1 MRSCVALLL
10 LMMAALSGCTRE
22 KAESKTDGKAS
33 PGGRAAPPTAVAV
46 ATVEQ
51 KTMPV
56 DVITIG
62 TVEAYA
68 VVSVRAQ
75 VGGELQRVHIREGQ
89 DVKKGDLLFTIDPR
103 PFEAT
108 LAQAEAMRANHQSAV
123 QQARAALQ
131 RDNAKV
137 AQARSALARDEA
149 QARNAQ
155 VQEARYADLVNK
167 ELVAREQYDQYK
179 TNSETLAATVKA
191 DQADIASAE
200 ETVRADEA
208 AVRAA
213 EQIVKADEA
222 AIENARLQLGYTTI
236 RAPIDGRVGSLQ
248 LNQGNVVRAT
258 GTNDSTLITINQVEP
273 IYVSFTVPQQQLPA
287 IKRYMAAGPLAVRA
301 LPQGE
306 REPFAGTVTFIDNAV
321 DQTTGT
327 IRLKATF
334 PNKDHHLWPGQF
346 VNVQL
351 TLTVEPNA
359 IVVPSQALQSG
370 QQGSQFV
377 FVVKADSTVEN
388 RPVTVART
396 QGSETVVS
404 KGLSAGEK
412 VVIDGQPRLVNGSK
426 VDVRNARAAGPASAG
441 AAVAP
446 AVPGAG
452 RPVSP
457 AGR

>member
-1 MRSCVALLL
+1 MRRLVALLL
-10 LMMAALSGCTRE
+10 LLIAGLSGCTRE
-22 KAESKTDGKAS
+22 KAESKTDGKA
-33 PGGRAAPPTAVAV
+33 GAAGRAAAPTAVAV

-56 DVITIG
+56 EIITIG
-62 TVEAYA
+62 TVEAYS
-68 VVSVRAQ
+68 VVAVRAQ
-75 VGGELQRVHIREGQ
+75 VGGELQRVHIKEGQ
-89 DVKKGDLLFTIDPR
+89 DVRKGDLLFTIDPR
-103 PFEAT
+103 PLEAA

-123 QQARAALQ
+123 QQARAALE

-137 AQARSALARDEA
+137 LQARSALARDEA
-149 QARNAQ
+149 QAKNAQ
-155 VQEARYADLVNK
+155 VQETRYADLMKK
-167 ELVAREQYDQYK
+167 ELIAREQYDQIR
-179 TNSETLAATVKA
+179 TNSETATATVRA
-191 DQADIASAE
+191 DQADVASAE
-200 ETVRADEA
+200 ETVRADQA
-208 AVRAA
+208 AIRAA

-222 AIENARLQLGYTTI
+222 AIETARLQLAYTQI

-258 GTNDSTLITINQVEP
+258 GTNDSTLITINQIEP
-273 IYVSFTVPQQQLPA
+273 TYVSFTVPQQQLPA

-306 REPFAGTVTFIDNAV
+306 REPFSGTVTFIDNAV

-334 PNKDHHLWPGQF
+334 PNKEHQLWPGQF

-359 IVVPSQALQSG
+359 IVVPAQALQTG

-388 RPVTVART
+388 RPVTVTRT

-404 KGLSAGEK
+404 KGLTAGEK

-426 VDVRNARAAGPASAG
+426 VEVRAPR
-441 AAVAP
+441 AP
-446 AVPGAG
+446 AP
-452 RPVSP
+452 R
-457 AGR
+457 

>member
-1 MRSCVALLL
+1 MRRLLAVLLL
-10 LMMAALSGCTRE
+10 IAAGVAGCTRE
-22 KAESKTDGKAS
+22 KAESKTDGKA
-33 PGGRAAPPTAVAV
+33 GAGARAAAPTAVAV

-56 DVITIG
+56 EIITIG

-68 VVSVRAQ
+68 VVAVRAQ
-75 VGGELQRVHIREGQ
+75 VGGELQRVHIKEGQ
-89 DVKKGDLLFTIDPR
+89 DVRKGDMLFTIDSR

-108 LAQAEAMRANHQSAV
+108 LAQAEAMRANHMSAV
-123 QQARAALQ
+123 QQARAALE
-131 RDNAKV
+131 RDTAKV

-149 QARNAQ
+149 QAKNAQ
-155 VQEARYADLVNK
+155 VQETRYADLMKK
-167 ELVAREQYDQYK
+167 ELIAREQYDQIR
-179 TNSETLAATVKA
+179 TNAESATATVRA
-191 DQADIASAE
+191 DQADVTSAE

-208 AVRAA
+208 AARAA

-222 AIENARLQLGYTTI
+222 IIENARLQLGYTQI

-248 LNQGNVVRAT
+248 LNQGNVVRST

-287 IKRYMAAGPLAVRA
+287 IRRYMAAAPLAVRA

-334 PNKDHHLWPGQF
+334 PNTEHRLWPGQF

-359 IVVPSQALQSG
+359 IVVPSQALQTG
-370 QQGSQFV
+370 QQGTQFV

-404 KGLSAGEK
+404 KGLTAGEK
-412 VVIDGQPRLVNGSK
+412 VVIDGQPRLVSGSK
-426 VDVRNARAAGPASAG
+426 VEVRTPR
-441 AAVAP
+441 AP
-446 AVPGAG
+446 AA
-452 RPVSP
+452 R
-457 AGR
+457 